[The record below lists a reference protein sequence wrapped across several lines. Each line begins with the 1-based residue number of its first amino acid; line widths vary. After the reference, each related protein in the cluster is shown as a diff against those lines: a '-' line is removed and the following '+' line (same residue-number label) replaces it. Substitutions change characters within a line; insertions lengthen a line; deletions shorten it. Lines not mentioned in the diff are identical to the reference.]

1 MFLWELLCLG
11 KIALKRGEIK
21 NDKIDQGEEL
31 LKSIVNEDILE
42 IKDNEE
48 KQD

>member
-1 MFLWELLCLG
+1 MKDIEL
-11 KIALKRGEIK
+11 EIK

>member
-1 MFLWELLCLG
+1 M
-11 KIALKRGEIK
+11 
-21 NDKIDQGEEL
+21 DKGEEL

-48 KQD
+48 NKLYISYYYKH